1 MKILILALLVF
12 NLIEFNS
19 CGLIKL
25 DEIVEIDTITTT
37 TTTYISDNDYDN
49 NDNDY
54 VYDYIDSN
62 YNYYEYDNNGDSDY
76 LNKGFIDPKLNG
88 GSMINVRNRS

>member
-1 MKILILALLVF
+1 MKILILALLVI

-19 CGLIKL
+19 CGLIKF
-25 DEIVEIDTITTT
+25 DEIVEIDTITT

-62 YNYYEYDNNGDSDY
+62 YNYYEYDNNDDSDY
-76 LNKGFIDPKLNG
+76 LNKGFIDPRVNG
-88 GSMINVRNRS
+88 GSMINVRKHT